1 MYVIIIGGGN
11 VGYYLT
17 KDLVGAGHEV
27 LLLEKER
34 ARAQRLAEDLG
45 EVVQQGDGCEAR
57 VMEEMG
63 FARADVIVAA
73 TGEDEDNLIV
83 CQMAKQRFG
92 ITRTIARVNSPA
104 NEALFAQLGID
115 TTVSATRLIFNLIE
129 QEIEVDHLIPVA
141 ALARGHLEIVSIELS
156 DQSPVVGRSIGEIAL
171 PGDAHIIAILR
182 NDKGMLPSPNAI
194 LQVGDTVL
202 TLVQQ
207 DQEPDLHGVAIAL
220 AVPLPGSTVTKF
232 ARPDGSRITTL
243 APEPLGISFAA
254 AMASGEV
261 TGEATAGAAPPKTSG
276 SPPR

>member
-1 MYVIIIGGGN
+1 MYVIVVGGGN

-17 KDLVGAGHEV
+17 KDLVSAGHEV

-34 ARAQRLAEDLG
+34 ERAQRLAEDLG
-45 EVVQQGDGCEAR
+45 EVVQQGDGCETR
-57 VMEEMG
+57 IMEEMG

-92 ITRTIARVNSPA
+92 ITRTISRVNSPA

-129 QEIEVDHLIPVA
+129 QEIETDHLIPVA

-156 DQSPVVGRSIGEIAL
+156 NHSPVVGRAIGEIAL

-182 NDKGMLPSPNAI
+182 NDKGLLPSPNAI

-207 DQEPDLHGVAIAL
+207 DQESDLHGVFSA
-220 AVPLPGSTVTKF
+220 
-232 ARPDGSRITTL
+232 
-243 APEPLGISFAA
+243 
-254 AMASGEV
+254 
-261 TGEATAGAAPPKTSG
+261 
-276 SPPR
+276 

>member
-73 TGEDEDNLIV
+73 TGEDEDNLIA

-156 DQSPVVGRSIGEIAL
+156 ELSPVVGRSIGEIAL

-207 DQEPDLHGVAIAL
+207 DQEPDLHGV
-220 AVPLPGSTVTKF
+220 
-232 ARPDGSRITTL
+232 
-243 APEPLGISFAA
+243 FAA
-254 AMASGEV
+254 
-261 TGEATAGAAPPKTSG
+261 
-276 SPPR
+276 

>member
-17 KDLVGAGHEV
+17 KDLVNAGHEV
-27 LLLEKER
+27 LLLEKDR
-34 ARAQRLAEDLG
+34 ARAQRLTEDLG

-57 VMEEMG
+57 TMEEMG

-92 ITRTIARVNSPA
+92 ITRTISRVNSPA

-156 DQSPVVGRSIGEIAL
+156 DQSPVVGRAIGEIAL
-171 PGDAHIIAILR
+171 PGEAHIIAILR
-182 NDKGMLPSPNAI
+182 GDKGLLPSPNAI

-207 DQEPDLHGVAIAL
+207 EQESDLHGVFSA
-220 AVPLPGSTVTKF
+220 
-232 ARPDGSRITTL
+232 
-243 APEPLGISFAA
+243 
-254 AMASGEV
+254 
-261 TGEATAGAAPPKTSG
+261 
-276 SPPR
+276 

>member
-17 KDLVGAGHEV
+17 KDLVNAGHEV
-27 LLLEKER
+27 LLLEKDR
-34 ARAQRLAEDLG
+34 ARAQRLTEDLG

-57 VMEEMG
+57 TMAEMG

-92 ITRTIARVNSPA
+92 ITRTISRVNSPA

-156 DQSPVVGRSIGEIAL
+156 AHSPVVGRAIGEIAL
-171 PGDAHIIAILR
+171 PGEAHIIALLR
-182 NDKGMLPSPNAI
+182 GDKGLLPSPNAI
-194 LQVGDTVL
+194 LQEGDTVL

-207 DQEPDLHGVAIAL
+207 DQEVALHGV
-220 AVPLPGSTVTKF
+220 F
-232 ARPDGSRITTL
+232 
-243 APEPLGISFAA
+243 
-254 AMASGEV
+254 
-261 TGEATAGAAPPKTSG
+261 TA
-276 SPPR
+276 

>member
-1 MYVIIIGGGN
+1 MIIIGGGN

-17 KDLVGAGHEV
+17 KDLVNAGHEV
-27 LLLEKER
+27 LLLEKDR
-34 ARAQRLAEDLG
+34 ARAQRLTEDLG

-57 VMEEMG
+57 TMEEMG

-92 ITRTIARVNSPA
+92 ITRTISRVNSPA

-156 DQSPVVGRSIGEIAL
+156 DQSPVVGRAIGEIAL
-171 PGDAHIIAILR
+171 PGEAHIIAILR
-182 NDKGMLPSPNAI
+182 GDKGLLPSPNAI

-207 DQEPDLHGVAIAL
+207 EQESDLHGVFSA
-220 AVPLPGSTVTKF
+220 
-232 ARPDGSRITTL
+232 
-243 APEPLGISFAA
+243 
-254 AMASGEV
+254 
-261 TGEATAGAAPPKTSG
+261 
-276 SPPR
+276 

>member
-1 MYVIIIGGGN
+1 MYVIVVGGGN

-17 KDLVGAGHEV
+17 KDLVRAGHEV

-45 EVVQQGDGCEAR
+45 EVAQQGDGCETR

-92 ITRTIARVNSPA
+92 ISRTISRVNSPA

-129 QEIEVDHLIPVA
+129 QEIETDHLIPVA

-156 DQSPVVGRSIGEIAL
+156 EHSPVVGRSIGEITL
-171 PGDAHIIAILR
+171 PGDAHIIALLR
-182 NDKGMLPSPNAI
+182 DDKGLLPSPNAI
-194 LQVGDTVL
+194 LQIGDTVL

-207 DQEPDLHGVAIAL
+207 DQELDLNGVFSL
-220 AVPLPGSTVTKF
+220 
-232 ARPDGSRITTL
+232 
-243 APEPLGISFAA
+243 
-254 AMASGEV
+254 
-261 TGEATAGAAPPKTSG
+261 
-276 SPPR
+276 

>member
-141 ALARGHLEIVSIELS
+141 ALARGHLEIVSNELS

-207 DQEPDLHGVAIAL
+207 DQEPDLHGV
-220 AVPLPGSTVTKF
+220 
-232 ARPDGSRITTL
+232 
-243 APEPLGISFAA
+243 FAA
-254 AMASGEV
+254 
-261 TGEATAGAAPPKTSG
+261 
-276 SPPR
+276 

>member
-1 MYVIIIGGGN
+1 MYVIVIGGGN

-17 KDLVGAGHEV
+17 KDLVAAGHEV

-34 ARAQRLAEDLG
+34 ARAQRLSEDLG

-63 FARADVIVAA
+63 FGRADVIVAA

-92 ITRTIARVNSPA
+92 ISRTISRVNSPA

-156 DQSPVVGRSIGEIAL
+156 DHSPVVGRAIGEIAL
-171 PGDAHIIAILR
+171 PGEAHIIALLR
-182 NDKGMLPSPNAI
+182 GDKGLLPSPNAI

-207 DQEPDLHGVAIAL
+207 DQESALHGVFSA
-220 AVPLPGSTVTKF
+220 
-232 ARPDGSRITTL
+232 
-243 APEPLGISFAA
+243 
-254 AMASGEV
+254 
-261 TGEATAGAAPPKTSG
+261 
-276 SPPR
+276 

>member
-92 ITRTIARVNSPA
+92 ITRTISRVNSPA

-129 QEIEVDHLIPVA
+129 QEIEVDHLIPIA

-156 DQSPVVGRSIGEIAL
+156 ENSPVVGRAIGEIAL
-171 PGDAHIIAILR
+171 PGDAHIIALLR
-182 NDKGMLPSPNAI
+182 DDKGLLPSPNAI

-207 DQEPDLHGVAIAL
+207 DQESALHGV
-220 AVPLPGSTVTKF
+220 
-232 ARPDGSRITTL
+232 
-243 APEPLGISFAA
+243 FAA
-254 AMASGEV
+254 
-261 TGEATAGAAPPKTSG
+261 
-276 SPPR
+276 

>member
-207 DQEPDLHGVAIAL
+207 DQEPDLHGV
-220 AVPLPGSTVTKF
+220 
-232 ARPDGSRITTL
+232 
-243 APEPLGISFAA
+243 FAA
-254 AMASGEV
+254 
-261 TGEATAGAAPPKTSG
+261 
-276 SPPR
+276 

>member
-156 DQSPVVGRSIGEIAL
+156 ELSPVVGRSIGEIAL

-207 DQEPDLHGVAIAL
+207 DQEPDLHGV
-220 AVPLPGSTVTKF
+220 
-232 ARPDGSRITTL
+232 
-243 APEPLGISFAA
+243 FAA
-254 AMASGEV
+254 
-261 TGEATAGAAPPKTSG
+261 
-276 SPPR
+276 

>member
-1 MYVIIIGGGN
+1 MYVIVIGGGN

-17 KDLVGAGHEV
+17 KDLMGAGHEV
-27 LLLEKER
+27 LLLEKDR

-57 VMEEMG
+57 IMAEMG
-63 FARADVIVAA
+63 FGRADVIVAA

-92 ITRTIARVNSPA
+92 ITRTISRVNSPA

-129 QEIEVDHLIPVA
+129 QEIETDHLIPVA

-156 DQSPVVGRSIGEIAL
+156 QHSPVVGRSVGELAL
-171 PGDAHIIAILR
+171 PGDAHIVAIIR
-182 NDKGMLPSPNAI
+182 KDKGMLPSPNAI
-194 LQVGDTVL
+194 LQVSDTVL

-207 DQEPDLHGVAIAL
+207 DQESALHGIFSA
-220 AVPLPGSTVTKF
+220 
-232 ARPDGSRITTL
+232 
-243 APEPLGISFAA
+243 
-254 AMASGEV
+254 
-261 TGEATAGAAPPKTSG
+261 
-276 SPPR
+276 